1 VSPFLKKSWILSSIN
16 TRLLPSLQLLRP
28 NGTIRTVKTTSAKLG
43 NQQRLQH
50 IELCHILF
58 VFGFFFF
65 VGGRGGGVGVEG
77 GGRSFGTNYER
88 REKAFP
94 STAKRQAQD
103 KNTYLI

>member
-28 NGTIRTVKTTSAKLG
+28 HGTIRTVKTTSAKLG

-65 VGGRGGGVGVEG
+65 FLFGGGWREGGGVLEQIMK
-77 GGRSFGTNYER
+77 E
-88 REKAFP
+88 EKKHFLVLLKGKLRIK
-94 STAKRQAQD
+94 TH
-103 KNTYLI
+103 I